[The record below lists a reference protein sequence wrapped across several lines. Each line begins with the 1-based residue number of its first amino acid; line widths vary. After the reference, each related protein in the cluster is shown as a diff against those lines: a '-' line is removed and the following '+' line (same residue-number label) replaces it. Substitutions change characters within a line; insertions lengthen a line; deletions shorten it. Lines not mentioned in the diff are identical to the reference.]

1 MDLTV
6 LISMSVIYY
15 HVIQM
20 QHVQMILGHI
30 HAFVN
35 QDFLAMGLTVKM
47 LTSATRNTFVI
58 QMQLV
63 QIFRE
68 VTHVIATQVSLG
80 MDLIV

>member
-1 MDLTV
+1 
-6 LISMSVIYY
+6 MSVINH

-20 QHVQMILGHI
+20 QHVQMCLAHI
-30 HAFVN
+30 HAPVN

-47 LTSATRNTFVI
+47 LTSATKNPYVI

-80 MDLIV
+80 MDLIA